1 MKVEMRAEVV
11 ILGNSLIS
19 NLLHHSAVGMV
30 SMVGMVGMVYMYVY
44 GEQWA
49 QLWNCHKNLSS
60 AVGEAV
66 LTACN
71 SCQPIIS
78 AEKTEVLKRES
89 LQKKMVAH
97 QKYLQ
102 KKWSF

>member
-1 MKVEMRAEVV
+1 M
-11 ILGNSLIS
+11 GT
-19 NLLHHSAVGMV
+19 
-30 SMVGMVGMVYMYVY
+30 VGMVGMVYMYVY

-78 AEKTEVLKRES
+78 AEKTEVLKKGKSSNENSCPPKISAEKTEVLKRES
-89 LQKKMVAH
+89 LQKSVPRDV
-97 QKYLQ
+97 
-102 KKWSF
+102 